1 MLYIN
6 NILCNLQSN
15 YHWIIELA
23 EALFCVG
30 FFLFLA
36 TGFLFAVGFLFFRR
50 AFLSRFCDLGI
61 YALRIKTPVP
71 GWTSPVLQIPLQ
83 GV

>member
-15 YHWIIELA
+15 YPWIIEIA
-23 EALFCVG
+23 EALICVG
-30 FFLFLA
+30 FFIFLA
-36 TGFLFAVGFLFFRR
+36 AGFLFAVDFLFFSK
-50 AFLSRFCDLGI
+50 AFLSRFGDLGI

-71 GWTSPVLQIPLQ
+71 SWTSPVL
-83 GV
+83 

>member
-1 MLYIN
+1 MLAIN
-6 NILCNLQSN
+6 SILCNLQSN
-15 YHWIIELA
+15 SPWRIELA

-36 TGFLFAVGFLFFRR
+36 AGFLFAVGFLFFSK
-50 AFLSRFCDLGI
+50 AFVSRFCDLGI

-71 GWTSPVLQIPLQ
+71 SWTSPVL
-83 GV
+83 